1 MQQLD
6 EDIELKRLKRHGGY
20 SAAASWLAS
29 DPDDEAL
36 VFRKF
41 NRLAA
46 LNLLYMQSEVLELE
60 KTVDAMHLSTV
71 DGHDMGLKDAAR
83 TWETLI
89 RQCQPGSEFRSDA
102 KERMD
107 LILELRKKLKDY
119 RTSTFIFEMRA
130 LLANSCPDE
139 ALALQKDIASLRKPE
154 DRVIEAVKHFFERP
168 QHILGGSAKE
178 LFQETKTD
186 GFNDLVA
193 LKPRAE
199 SDLFSDF
206 LRRHWRDK
214 VSYSHVSSAISFNKR
229 QEETA
234 RDGVSHF
241 KRFNEDSITRA
252 VNVATVIVAAFFLIG
267 TMVGFYFMKSTVLKL
282 VMIAVFTMLF
292 AGSLALITNARR
304 AEIFASTAA

>member
-6 EDIELKRLKRHGGY
+6 EDIELKRLRRHGGY

-60 KTVDAMHLSTV
+60 KRVDSMHLSTV

-89 RQCQPGSEFRSDA
+89 RQCQPGSEFRLDA

-107 LILELRKKLKDY
+107 LLLELRKKLKDY
-119 RTSTFIFEMRA
+119 H
-130 LLANSCPDE
+130 E

-154 DRVIEAVKHFFERP
+154 DRVIEAVKHFFENP

-206 LRRHWRDK
+206 LRRHWRD
-214 VSYSHVSSAISFNKR
+214 
-229 QEETA
+229 EEEVA

-282 VMIAVFTMLF
+282 VMIAVFTTLF
-292 AGSLALITNARR
+292 AGSLALVTNARR
-304 AEIFASTAA
+304 AEIFASTAAYAAVLVVFVSNSELSAS

>member
-1 MQQLD
+1 MQQPD
-6 EDIELKRLKRHGGY
+6 EDIELKRLKRLKRHGGY

-60 KTVDAMHLSTV
+60 NRVDAMHLSTV

-89 RQCQPGSEFRSDA
+89 RQCQPGSEFRLDA

-107 LILELRKKLKDY
+107 LLLELRKKLKDY
-119 RTSTFIFEMRA
+119 H
-130 LLANSCPDE
+130 E

-206 LRRHWRDK
+206 LRRH
-214 VSYSHVSSAISFNKR
+214 
-229 QEETA
+229 
-234 RDGVSHF
+234 
-241 KRFNEDSITRA
+241 
-252 VNVATVIVAAFFLIG
+252 
-267 TMVGFYFMKSTVLKL
+267 
-282 VMIAVFTMLF
+282 
-292 AGSLALITNARR
+292 
-304 AEIFASTAA
+304 